1 MFRCFFNIQKMA
13 TRSVVGNTL
22 SKNFIHNSSNYKS
35 QNASNELNQS
45 KFTPR
50 VWPNKERVEKPTTD
64 KIGDS
69 AFVFD
74 PDSVSLK
81 IKFLHIISI
90 LKYSGGAFIVGV
102 GFIVSYIHYVKDD
115 LKDDIKDLKDDLKDD
130 IKDLKDDIK
139 DLKDTKELKE
149 FKELKNS
156 TEFIEF
162 QKYKKSKESII
173 LVESKTPKSYFSCI
187 PYCN

>member
-1 MFRCFFNIQKMA
+1 MFSSYFKIQKMA

-35 QNASNELNQS
+35 QNVSNEPS
-45 KFTPR
+45 KFNPR
-50 VWPNKERVEKPTTD
+50 VWPNKERVEKHTSDNTRTAA
-64 KIGDS
+64 S

-74 PDSVSLK
+74 PDTASIK
-81 IKFLHIISI
+81 INFLHIISM
-90 LKYSGGAFIVGV
+90 LKYSGGAFFVGV
-102 GFIVSYIHYVKDD
+102 GLIVSYIHYVKDD
-115 LKDDIKDLKDDLKDD
+115 LKKDIKDLKN
-130 IKDLKDDIK
+130 DIK

-173 LVESKTPKSYFSCI
+173 LVEPKTEKSHLSYI